1 MSGTSDQEKNG
12 IPDLTVSVSVLPETL
27 AGESLQYSAQIPAA
41 NTGKEGIKFL
51 AKWPRAEDPFLA
63 CRHVVFACSKK
74 HKCEMRNDGP
84 TSAQCCRL

>member
-1 MSGTSDQEKNG
+1 MSGTGDQEKNG
-12 IPDLTVSVSVLPETL
+12 IPDLTVSVSLLPETL

-63 CRHVVFACSKK
+63 CRHAVFACSEK
-74 HKCEMRNDGP
+74 HKCEMRSD
-84 TSAQCCRL
+84 SAQS